1 MHWEKRKGQFEEN
14 YYYGLA
20 RDRKSKKCVCQVSY
34 LLYSVYFNQCCGDP
48 ELLPESGSGTIV
60 PDPDPANNERADK

>member
-1 MHWEKRKGQFEEN
+1 MVWQGT
-14 YYYGLA
+14 
-20 RDRKSKKCVCQVSY
+20 DRVKSVFAKY
-34 LLYSVYFNQCCGDP
+34 HIFFIPYTLYQCCGDP